1 MNTNQTNEILF
12 LATFLTKLAFA
23 VLFAAGTF
31 LIYGHRGE
39 NGDVRSVDL
48 VLSCGGDES
57 YFALDT
63 STCYYYG
70 EGSGIPN
77 RCEIWYDY
85 KGMNITEPWD
95 EKVVQCMYNVRGGLF
110 TTATIFFVLSII
122 LEDPRVKTTNN
133 RKVYLLMKMLY
144 TLGGLFLLGSVA
156 SEMDIMKRLSGSS
169 AFYTYV
175 DYAKFYVLK
184 YPDISNILWIIGTLI
199 TMICE
204 GFLGFLHMHNSVL
217 TTLTY
222 IMAAIGSFF
231 LFVAGTI
238 RNHTVA
244 EKLIPSYSYAA
255 FYINAKIFPL
265 LLIGALLFFVHSFMF
280 YIAFYDDTSGMDGE
294 SNSTQGNDEENN
306 NPKASNVEVPGKDK

>member
-1 MNTNQTNEILF
+1 MNTNYTNEILF
-12 LATFLTKLAFA
+12 ITTFLSKLAFA
-23 VLFAAGTF
+23 VLFGVGTF

-39 NGDVRSVDL
+39 DGDVRSVDL

-70 EGSGIPN
+70 EDS
-77 RCEIWYDY
+77 RCEYWYDY

-133 RKVYLLMKMLY
+133 RKVYLLMKMLRAV
-144 TLGGLFLLGSVA
+144 GGLFLLGSVA
-156 SEMDIMKRLSGSS
+156 SEMDIMKRLLGAS

-175 DYAKFYVLK
+175 DYARFFVLK

-204 GFLGFLHMHNSVL
+204 VYLGYHHMHNSSVL
-217 TTLTY
+217 ATLTY

-244 EKLIPSYSYAA
+244 EKLFPNYDYAT

-265 LLIGALLFFVHSFMF
+265 MLTGTVLFFVHSLMF
-280 YIAFYDDTSGMDGE
+280 YVS
-294 SNSTQGNDEENN
+294 SLNH
-306 NPKASNVEVPGKDK
+306 